1 MSLYDKLLAMQI
13 AVDAVIKDGKNQ
25 SDKYDFASDENV
37 LDRFRPLM
45 DENKLLLIPMV
56 TAAHVSEGTTRSGT
70 SRYFTELTLS
80 MVWRDVETGE
90 ELPIPW
96 YAQGVDLAGEKGV
109 GKALTYAEKYF
120 LLKFFHVPTKK
131 DDPDGDER
139 TRTGE
144 KRQIGTQAAK
154 ETLYQM
160 QQSVRQMVDE
170 LCGGDEEKIK
180 LTFIAFTQAKNRGYD
195 GVDNLEAI
203 SDAALPVVYAKVK
216 KKYEE
221 RTGHSFT
228 LKEDADNAAD

>member
-25 SDKYDFASDENV
+25 SDKYDFASDGSV

-70 SRYFTELTLS
+70 SRYFTELTMS
-80 MVWRDVETGE
+80 MVWRDVESGE
-90 ELPIPW
+90 ELSIPW

-120 LLKFFHVPTKK
+120 LLKFFHVPTRK
-131 DDPDGDER
+131 DDPDAEER

-144 KRQIGTQAAK
+144 KRQRGTQAAK
-154 ETLYQM
+154 ENLDLLKK
-160 QQSVRQMVDE
+160 SVKQMVDE
-170 LCGGDEEKIK
+170 LCGGDEEKVK

-221 RTGHSFT
+221 RTGHPFT
-228 LKEDADNAAD
+228 LKEDDNAAD

>member
-80 MVWRDVETGE
+80 MVWRDVESGE
-90 ELPIPW
+90 ELSIPW

-120 LLKFFHVPTKK
+120 LLKFFHVPTRK
-131 DDPDGDER
+131 DDPDGEER

-144 KRQIGTQAAK
+144 KRQRGTQAAK
-154 ETLYQM
+154 ENLDLLKK
-160 QQSVRQMVDE
+160 SVKQMVDE

-221 RTGHSFT
+221 RTGHSFQ